1 MKLFEAAGRGCVNE
15 SGSDAASSV
24 FFATDKELA
33 IQKIWIQHA
42 TRRLFD
48 KDDKPLKVFA
58 NGSGISTPTKTES
71 PHDHTA
77 NSPHNNARTLPEV
90 DGIVPLSLLSG
101 SPRCDV
107 RAAREGVV
115 GSTGITDPDLRRV
128 MLRVPMLL
136 SQEPVPPP
144 VLEPLD
150 FSCVEKKTRPDGKDT
165 VRSLL
170 REALCKTRSIV
181 PVEIRPATGS
191 KLVAETGGA
200 ERSNEK
206 DAKSDESLARSA
218 GDEAEKNSCPYCSK
232 TFQYRSSYR
241 RHVKIHQGIFS
252 HMCYVC
258 GRKFTRKEH
267 FVRHKCNRRPN
278 KPNRGHDPGLDPG
291 SAVFPPD
298 CQMSSLEAEEGEEVT
313 TDLDET
319 KLSIKLE
326 SRDDDGE
333 FVEEVSFIDEVTDEE
348 FSRLHESRRKSSTP
362 RKIVVA
368 NESPSD
374 ASDTESGF
382 GKKEANE
389 SFFSERGTE
398 DEGNVRRHEIEG
410 FLVPRGEKNR
420 SNEGRDSTVIDCISS
435 SNGPSLEGIPIHGGL
450 HGSIPGTPEKSS
462 AFGPSGFL
470 NLQTGSYK
478 VEEIDDDEATSD
490 SGGKT
495 SGKVI
500 TIKKQAKYLKLK
512 NEAHI
517 VDGNLCFS
525 CPHCFKTFHR
535 SSNFSRHMRIH
546 RGVYSY
552 ICQTCSR
559 GFFRREHFQKH
570 KCHRK
575 SMSTVCDRR
584 TKFELLQSN
593 VESGDVSPL
602 ENSGDFGDWPL
613 TSAYHVADSANSL
626 LIPASVETAQ

>member
-1 MKLFEAAGRGCVNE
+1 MKRGLTLPHL
-15 SGSDAASSV
+15 S
-24 FFATDKELA
+24 FFAADKELA

-48 KDDKPLKVFA
+48 KDDKPLKLFA
-58 NGSGISTPTKTES
+58 NGSGLVTPTRTES
-71 PHDHTA
+71 SLDQAT
-77 NSPHNNARTLPEV
+77 NSPNNARTFPEV
-90 DGIVPLSLLSG
+90 DGIVPLSLSG
-101 SPRCDV
+101 SPRYDA
-107 RAAREGVV
+107 RASKDGL
-115 GSTGITDPDLRRV
+115 GSTGVTDQDLRRV

-136 SQEPVPPP
+136 SQEPVPAPQP

-150 FSCVEKKTRPDGKDT
+150 FSCVEKKTRPEGKDT

-170 REALCKTRSIV
+170 REALCKTRNIA
-181 PVEIRPATGS
+181 PAEIRPATTS
-191 KLVAETGGA
+191 KSASETGGA
-200 ERSNEK
+200 EKLNEK
-206 DAKSDESLARSA
+206 DAKSDENLVRST

-278 KPNRGHDPGLDPG
+278 KPNRGQDAVHDPG

-298 CQMSSLEAEEGEEVT
+298 CQMSSLEADGQEGL

-319 KLSIKLE
+319 KVSIKLE
-326 SRDDDGE
+326 NHDDDE
-333 FVEEVSFIDEVTDEE
+333 FVEEVSFVDDVTDEE
-348 FSRLHESRRKSSTP
+348 FGRLHESRRKSSTP
-362 RKIVVA
+362 RKIVIA

-374 ASDTESGF
+374 LSDTEPGF
-382 GKKEANE
+382 GKKDANE
-389 SFFSERGTE
+389 SFFSEMGTE
-398 DEGNVRRHEIEG
+398 DDGNVRRREIEG
-410 FLVPRGEKNR
+410 FLIPRGDENHLD
-420 SNEGRDSTVIDCISS
+420 EGRDLNIECI
-435 SNGPSLEGIPIHGGL
+435 SNGPSLEGIPTRGGL
-450 HGSIPGTPEKSS
+450 HSIPGTPEKSV
-462 AFGPSGFL
+462 FGPSAAGFL

-490 SGGKT
+490 SGKA
-495 SGKVI
+495 GKVI

-593 VESGDVSPL
+593 AESGDASPL

-613 TSAYHVADSANSL
+613 TSSYHVADSANSL